1 MTYAFARKGLRCG
14 QCQCFCFTPHARN
27 QKRAVIEGYD
37 HAGRKN
43 KCGWKLKYKRF
54 MCSSLCSANERIYIF
69 WKCLIVS
76 VNQGLKASYRL
87 TTSFPGSLFSA
98 SLGRWKKDPGCGWS
112 RAKLWHKLSHRGRV
126 NQQFLSISTE
136 AKERSFEIFQSCCKL
151 HTGQM
156 KYICKYL
163 AYQPAA
169 GRSVYCFAV
178 SCCLNFNNLIK
189 DTLFAK

>member
-1 MTYAFARKGLRCG
+1 MSNSYLSLVKPWSQDWLIAAGAFRGFCSMKRLGAALSSGQFPLSKWKDEAWNRARVFPTSFSGDVTLKL
-14 QCQCFCFTPHARN
+14 
-27 QKRAVIEGYD
+27 
-37 HAGRKN
+37 AGTT
-43 KCGWKLKYKRF
+43 GDE
-54 MCSSLCSANERIYIF
+54 A
-69 WKCLIVS
+69 
-76 VNQGLKASYRL
+76 
-87 TTSFPGSLFSA
+87 TSFPGSLFSA

-136 AKERSFEIFQSCCKL
+136 AKERSFEIFQSCCKP

-156 KYICKYL
+156 KYICIYL

-178 SCCLNFNNLIK
+178 SCSLN
-189 DTLFAK
+189 